1 MDKHHDAILDRRL
14 EKAIINLK
22 NHKFD
27 VSVCNSKDEVI
38 PLLTSLIEKG
48 SSAAVGGSMTL
59 NETNVLAWLRSGH
72 VNFLD
77 RYDPECDV
85 THVFH
90 ESFNVDAYI
99 TSSNAVT
106 VNGELVNTDGNGNRV
121 AAMIYGPKKVY
132 VIVGINKLVSN
143 IDEAQRRIE
152 LYAAPM
158 NCERLNKDTP
168 CRKVGDC
175 VNCNVPERICSVN
188 VIINRSNTLN
198 RIHIIFVKEDLGY

>member
-1 MDKHHDAILDRRL
+1 MDKHHDQILNKRL
-14 EKAIINLK
+14 ERAIINFK
-22 NHKFD
+22 SHNFE
-27 VSVCNSKDEVI
+27 VSVLDRKDEVNI
-38 PLLTSLIEKG
+38 LLEKLIEKG

-59 NETNVLAWLRSGH
+59 NETNTITWLRSGYLK
-72 VNFLD
+72 FID

-99 TSSNAVT
+99 TSSNALT
-106 VNGELVNTDGNGNRV
+106 MSGELVNTDGNGNRV

-143 IDEAQRRIE
+143 IEEAQRRIE

-168 CRKVGDC
+168 CRKVGECID
-175 VNCNVPERICSVN
+175 CNVSERICSVN
-188 VIINRSNTLN
+188 VVISRCNTPK
-198 RIHIIFVKEDLGY
+198 RIHIIFVKENLGY